1 MHPDQLRDVLLEVM
15 DSVAPGC
22 LPQDIDDDADI
33 REQMDLD
40 SMDLLNI
47 VAALHE
53 RLGIEIPERDV
64 EQISTIN
71 SAVAYL
77 RKA

>member
-1 MHPDQLRDVLLEVM
+1 MQPDQLRDVLLEVM

-47 VAALHE
+47 VAALQWALLHGS
-53 RLGIEIPERDV
+53 RSGRSAQQFARDWAG
-64 EQISTIN
+64 QQQLN
-71 SAVAYL
+71 Q
-77 RKA
+77 